1 MNYEEAVELT
11 NRFPR
16 DRTVPGKLA
25 KAIEESTGKEK
36 ELLGELVEGLIIS
49 CKNFSDYDLVY
60 KYFEQLYFALDGFF
74 LNN

>member
-60 KYFEQLYFALDGFF
+60 KYFEQSYFALYGFL
-74 LNN
+74 LNI

>member
-25 KAIEESTGKEK
+25 KAIEESTG
-36 ELLGELVEGLIIS
+36 
-49 CKNFSDYDLVY
+49 
-60 KYFEQLYFALDGFF
+60 
-74 LNN
+74 

>member
-60 KYFEQLYFALDGFF
+60 KYFEQLFMAFF
-74 LNN
+74 

>member
-1 MNYEEAVELT
+1 MNYEEAGELT
-11 NRFPR
+11 NGFPR

-60 KYFEQLYFALDGFF
+60 KYFEQLYLALYGFV

>member
-11 NRFPR
+11 NGFPR

-36 ELLGELVEGLIIS
+36 ELLSELVEGLIIS

-60 KYFEQLYFALDGFF
+60 KYFE
-74 LNN
+74 

>member
-60 KYFEQLYFALDGFF
+60 KYFEQLYFALYGFL

>member
-11 NRFPR
+11 NGFPR

-60 KYFEQLYFALDGFF
+60 KYFEQLYLALYGFIW
-74 LNN
+74 NN

>member
-25 KAIEESTGKEK
+25 KAIEEATGKEK
-36 ELLGELVEGLIIS
+36 ELLGELVEGLIIG

-60 KYFEQLYFALDGFF
+60 KYFE
-74 LNN
+74 

>member
-60 KYFEQLYFALDGFF
+60 KYFEQLYFALDGFL
-74 LNN
+74 LNI

>member
-49 CKNFSDYDLVY
+49 CKNFSDYNLVY
-60 KYFEQLYFALDGFF
+60 KYFEQLYFAL
-74 LNN
+74 

>member
-25 KAIEESTGKEK
+25 RAIEESTGKEK

-60 KYFEQLYFALDGFF
+60 KYFEQLYFALYRFL

>member
-60 KYFEQLYFALDGFF
+60 KYFEQLYFALNGFL

>member
-60 KYFEQLYFALDGFF
+60 KYFEQLYFALDGFL